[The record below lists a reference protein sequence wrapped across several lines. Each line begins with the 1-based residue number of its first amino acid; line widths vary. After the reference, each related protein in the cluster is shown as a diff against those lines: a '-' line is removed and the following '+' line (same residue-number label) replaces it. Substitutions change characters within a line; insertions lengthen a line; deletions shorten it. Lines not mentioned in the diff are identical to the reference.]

1 MSTAAIPA
9 PAAAATPAIPVPGAT
24 RLLSVDALRGFDMC
38 WILGGDE
45 LVQACYRVC
54 GSPKS
59 GLLAVLHE
67 QFEHCDWQGC
77 HLEDLIFPLFVF
89 IAGISL
95 VFSLTKTIERDGRKV
110 AISRIIRRGL
120 LLVAFGI
127 VYYGGIS
134 KGWGDVRLLGVL
146 QRIGLAYLF
155 AGLLFCFLK
164 PRGLVIACLGI
175 LIGYWGLMTFVPIR
189 DIHLNDESIE
199 ALRDH
204 DHTGIA
210 DPHALFAGTSATVSG
225 HFEPGY
231 NLSDHLDFQYL
242 PGRKWDKYYDPE
254 GMLSTL
260 GAISSCLLGV
270 FAGLLLRNRSV
281 SDQRRLA
288 VMVLAG
294 VTMVVV
300 GWLWGIQFPVVK
312 KIWTS
317 SFVLVAGG
325 WSMLLLAAFH
335 WLIDVRGWKG
345 WTTPFMWIGMNAIT
359 VYLIENMVPL
369 HNIASRFLGGPVK
382 NLLSNSIAGGLGE
395 LVLIAGQFGLILLIA
410 WYLHRKQIFMRL

>member
-1 MSTAAIPA
+1 MPSAATPATPAAAPAIPA
-9 PAAAATPAIPVPGAT
+9 PAAG
-24 RLLSVDALRGFDMC
+24 RLLSVDALRGFDMF

-67 QFEHCDWQGC
+67 QFEHCEWQGF

-95 VFSLTKTIERDGRKV
+95 VFSLTKTIERDGRQV
-110 AISRIIRRGL
+110 AVSRIIRRGL
-120 LLVAFGI
+120 LLVACGI

-164 PRGLVIACLGI
+164 PRGLMIACLGI
-175 LIGYWGLMTFVPIR
+175 LIGYWGLMALVPIR
-189 DIHLNDESIE
+189 DIQLNDESIGLLSE
-199 ALRDH
+199 Q
-204 DHTGIA
+204 TGIA
-210 DPHALFAGTSATVSG
+210 DPHALYARTTATVSG

-231 NLSDHLDFQYL
+231 NLSDHIDFQYL
-242 PGRKWDKYYDPE
+242 PGRKWDKYHDPE
-254 GMLSTL
+254 GLLSTL
-260 GAISSCLLGV
+260 GAIASCLLGV
-270 FAGLLLRNRSV
+270 FAGLLLRDRSL

-288 VMVLAG
+288 VMAISG
-294 VTMVVV
+294 VAMVVV
-300 GWLWGIQFPVVK
+300 GLLWGSQFPVVK

-335 WLIDVRGWKG
+335 WLIDQRGWKG
-345 WTTPFMWIGMNAIT
+345 WTAPFVWIGMNAIT

-369 HNIASRFLGGPVK
+369 RNIAGRFLGGPLK
-382 NLLSNSIAGGLGE
+382 DLLSSGIADGLGD

>member
-1 MSTAAIPA
+1 MSTAATPA
-9 PAAAATPAIPVPGAT
+9 PPDAAAPVIPVPGAG
-24 RLLSVDALRGFDMC
+24 RLLSVDALRGFDMF

-45 LVQACYRVC
+45 LVQACYRAC
-54 GSPKS
+54 GRPES

-67 QFEHCDWQGC
+67 QFEHCEWQGF
-77 HLEDLIFPLFVF
+77 HLEDMIFPLFVF

-95 VFSLTKTIERDGRKV
+95 VFSLTKTIERDGRQV
-110 AISRIIRRGL
+110 AVSRIIRRGL
-120 LLVAFGI
+120 LLVACGI

-164 PRGLVIACLGI
+164 PRGLMIACLGI

-189 DIHLNDESIE
+189 DIHLTDEGIHL
-199 ALRDH
+199 LRDQ
-204 DHTGIA
+204 TGIA
-210 DPHALFAGTSATVSG
+210 DPHALYERTTSTVSG

-231 NLSDHLDFQYL
+231 NLSDHTDFQYL

-254 GMLSTL
+254 GLLSTL
-260 GAISSCLLGV
+260 GAISTCLLGV
-270 FAGLLLRNRSV
+270 FAGLLLRNRAL

-288 VMVLAG
+288 MMVIAG
-294 VTMVVV
+294 VLMVVA
-300 GWLWGIQFPVVK
+300 GLLWGIQFPVVK

-335 WLIDVRGWKG
+335 WLIDLRGWKG
-345 WTTPFMWIGMNAIT
+345 WTAPFVWIGMNAIT

-369 HNIASRFLGGPVK
+369 GGIASRFLGGPVK
-382 NLLSNSIAGGLGE
+382 ELLNNGSKDGLGS
-395 LVLIAGQFGLILLIA
+395 LVVIAGQFGLILLIA
-410 WYLHRKQIFMRL
+410 WYLHRKKIFMRL

>member
-1 MSTAAIPA
+1 MSTVAIPA
-9 PAAAATPAIPVPGAT
+9 PAAAVPAIPVTGAT

-67 QFEHCDWQGC
+67 QFEHCDWQGF

-95 VFSLTKTIERDGRKV
+95 VFSLTKTIERDGRRV
-110 AISRIIRRGL
+110 AIGRIIRRGL
-120 LLVAFGI
+120 LLVACGI
-127 VYYGGIS
+127 IYYGGIS

-155 AGLLFCFLK
+155 AGLLFCFLS
-164 PRGLVIACLGI
+164 PRGLLIACLGL

-189 DIHLNDESIE
+189 DIHLDDGSIHQ
-199 ALRDH
+199 LRDA
-204 DHTGIA
+204 TGIA
-210 DPHALFAGTSATVSG
+210 DPHVLYERTTATVSG
-225 HFEPGY
+225 RFEPGY
-231 NLSDHLDFQYL
+231 NLSDHIDFQYL
-242 PGRKWDKYYDPE
+242 PGRKWDTYYDPE

-260 GAISSCLLGV
+260 GAICSCLLGV
-270 FAGLLLRNRSV
+270 GAGLLLRNRAI

-288 VMVLAG
+288 LMAIAG
-294 VTMVVV
+294 VALVAA
-300 GWLWGIQFPVVK
+300 GLLWGLEFPVVK

-345 WTTPFMWIGMNAIT
+345 WTAPFVWIGMNAIT

-382 NLLSNSIAGGLGE
+382 DGLNHGIAGGLGD

>member
-1 MSTAAIPA
+1 MSS
-9 PAAAATPAIPVPGAT
+9 AATPATPAIAPAAIPLPAAG
-24 RLLSVDALRGFDMC
+24 RLLSLDALRGFDMF

-54 GSPKS
+54 GSPAH
-59 GLLAVLHE
+59 GPLAILHE
-67 QFEHCDWQGC
+67 QFEHCDWQGF

-95 VFSLTKTIERDGRKV
+95 VFSLTKTIEREGRKV
-110 AISRIIRRGL
+110 AVARIIRRGL
-120 LLVAFGI
+120 LLVACGI

-134 KGWGDVRLLGVL
+134 KGWGDMRLLGVL

-164 PRGLVIACLGI
+164 PRGLVIALLGI

-189 DIHLNDESIE
+189 DIHLDRDAMHQLKGPSGTDDPRAAFASI
-199 ALRDH
+199 
-204 DHTGIA
+204 
-210 DPHALFAGTSATVSG
+210 PPTVSG
-225 HFEPGY
+225 RFEPGY
-231 NLSDHLDFQYL
+231 NLSDHADYLYL
-242 PGRKWDKYYDPE
+242 PGRKWDTYYDPE

-270 FAGLLLRNRSV
+270 FAGLLLRNRAL

-288 VMVLAG
+288 MMVIAG
-294 VTMVVV
+294 VAMVVV
-300 GWLWGIQFPVVK
+300 GLLWGIQFPVVK

-335 WLIDVRGWKG
+335 WLIDLRGWKG
-345 WTTPFMWIGMNAIT
+345 WTAPFVWIGMNAIT

-369 HNIASRFLGGPVK
+369 HGIASRFLGGPVK
-382 NLLSNSIAGGLGE
+382 DGLNHAIASGLGD
-395 LVLIAGQFGLILLIA
+395 LVLIGGQFGLILLIA

>member
-1 MSTAAIPA
+1 MSTAATPAPPASATQAIPA
-9 PAAAATPAIPVPGAT
+9 PAAG
-24 RLLSVDALRGFDMC
+24 RLLSLDALRGFDMF

-59 GLLAVLHE
+59 GPLDVLHE
-67 QFEHCDWQGC
+67 QFEHCDWQGF

-89 IAGISL
+89 IAGVSL
-95 VFSLTKTIERDGRKV
+95 VFSLAKTIEREGRSV

-120 LLVAFGI
+120 LLVACGI

-134 KGWGDVRLLGVL
+134 HGWGGVRLLGVL
-146 QRIGLAYLF
+146 QRIGLAYMI

-164 PRGLVIACLGI
+164 PRALIIACLGI

-189 DIHLNDESIE
+189 DIHLDDESIH
-199 ALRDH
+199 ALRDQ
-204 DHTGIA
+204 TGIA
-210 DPHALFAGTSATVSG
+210 DPHLLFARTTATVSG

-260 GAISSCLLGV
+260 GAIASCLLGV
-270 FAGLLLRNRSV
+270 FAGLLLRDRAL

-288 VMVLAG
+288 VMVIAG
-294 VTMVVV
+294 VAMVAV
-300 GWLWGIQFPVVK
+300 GLLWGCQFPVVK

-335 WLIDVRGWKG
+335 WLIDLRGMRA
-345 WTTPFMWIGMNAIT
+345 WTAPFVWIGMNAIT

-369 HNIASRFLGGPVK
+369 GNIAGRFLGGPVK
-382 NLLSNSIAGGLGE
+382 GLLNDGIAGGLGD
-395 LVLIAGQFGLILLIA
+395 LMIIVGQFGLILLIA

>member
-1 MSTAAIPA
+1 MSSAATTAPAAATAPAIPA
-9 PAAAATPAIPVPGAT
+9 PGAG
-24 RLLSVDALRGFDMC
+24 RLLSLDALRGFDMF

-54 GSPKS
+54 GSPRS
-59 GLLAVLHE
+59 GPLAVLHE
-67 QFEHCDWQGC
+67 QFEHCDWQGF

-89 IAGISL
+89 IAGVSL
-95 VFSLTKTIERDGRKV
+95 VFSLTKTIEREGRRV

-120 LLVAFGI
+120 LLVACGI

-164 PRGLVIACLGI
+164 PRGLMIACLGI
-175 LIGYWGLMTFVPIR
+175 LIGYWGLMTWVPIR
-189 DIHLNDESIE
+189 DIHLDDESIH
-199 ALRDH
+199 AQRDQ
-204 DHTGIA
+204 TGIA
-210 DPHALFAGTSATVSG
+210 DPHLLFARTTATVSG

-231 NLSDHLDFQYL
+231 NLSDHIDFQYL
-242 PGRKWDKYYDPE
+242 PGRKWDKYHDPE

-260 GAISSCLLGV
+260 GAIATCLLGV
-270 FAGLLLRNRSV
+270 FAGLLLRNRAV

-288 VMVLAG
+288 VMVIAG
-294 VTMVVV
+294 VGMIAV
-300 GWLWGIQFPVVK
+300 GLLWGCQFPVVK

-335 WLIDVRGWKG
+335 WLIDLRGLRA
-345 WTTPFMWIGMNAIT
+345 WTAPFVWIGMNAIT

-382 NLLSNSIAGGLGE
+382 GLLDGGIAGGLGD
-395 LVLIAGQFGLILLIA
+395 LMLIVGQFGLILLIA